1 VFRPLAIAIGLR
13 YTRAKRRTR
22 FISFISAVSMMGI
35 ALGVTALITV
45 ISVMNGF
52 GDELRERILGMVS
65 HATISGVGE
74 ALPDWPIAVDTALAD
89 PRVVGAAPYVER
101 EALLNGART
110 QGAIVRG
117 IDPARENTVSEFGR
131 KMLAGELGQLQP
143 GEFNIVLGK
152 ELALWLGV
160 GIGDRVTV
168 TVPEF
173 RTTVIGALPQLK
185 RFTVTGIYE
194 IGFQDADRGMAL
206 IHLADAQRLTRMG
219 EGVTGVRLKL
229 TNIFQAWQV
238 ARDLADRLGGYYQVR
253 DWSSDHA
260 SFFRAIKIEK
270 TMIFIV
276 VSLVVAVAAFNL
288 VSSLVMLVTDKQA
301 DIAILRTLGM
311 SPGTVQGI
319 FMVQGLVIGSVGVL
333 LGVIAGVLLTVN
345 LDLIVALVER
355 TFGIEVMPKDM
366 YYVTGLPTVLR
377 WGEVG
382 LIAGIAFV
390 MSLLATIYP
399 SWRAARTDPAAAL
412 RYE

>member
-1 VFRPLAIAIGLR
+1 MLRPLALAIGLR

-22 FISFISAVSMMGI
+22 FISFISAVSMAGI
-35 ALGVTALITV
+35 GLGVAALITV

-52 GDELRERILGMVS
+52 GEELRARILGMVS
-65 HATISGVGE
+65 HATVSAVGE
-74 ALPDWPIAVDTALAD
+74 ALSDWPEAVALARTD
-89 PRVVGAAPYVER
+89 PRVIGAAPYVER
-101 EALLNGART
+101 EALLNGPRP

-117 IDPARENTVSEFGR
+117 IEPSHEVSVSEFGSS
-131 KMLAGELGQLQP
+131 MLAGQLDALRP
-143 GEFNIVLGK
+143 GAYNIVLGK

-160 GIGDRVTV
+160 SVGDPVTV

-173 RTTVIGALPQLK
+173 RTTVIGALPQMR
-185 RFTVTGIYE
+185 RFTVSGIYE

-229 TNIFQAWQV
+229 EDIFQARRV
-238 ARDLADRLGGYYQVR
+238 ADDLADRLGGHYHVR

-260 SFFRAIKIEK
+260 SFFRAIRIEK

-311 SPGTVQGI
+311 SPGTVLSI
-319 FMVQGLVIGSVGVL
+319 FMIQGLVIGGVGIV
-333 LGVIAGVLLTVN
+333 LGVVLGVGLTLN
-345 LDLIVALVER
+345 LDLVVDLVEQV
-355 TFGIEVMPKDM
+355 FGIEVMPKDM
-366 YYVTGLPTVLR
+366 YYVTGLPTALH
-377 WGEVG
+377 WPEVG
-382 LIAGIAFV
+382 LIAAIAFV
-390 MSLLATIYP
+390 MSLLATLYP
-399 SWRAARTDPAAAL
+399 SWRAARTDPAMAL

>member
-1 VFRPLAIAIGLR
+1 
-13 YTRAKRRTR
+13 
-22 FISFISAVSMMGI
+22 
-35 ALGVTALITV
+35 
-45 ISVMNGF
+45 
-52 GDELRERILGMVS
+52 
-65 HATISGVGE
+65 
-74 ALPDWPIAVDTALAD
+74 
-89 PRVVGAAPYVER
+89 
-101 EALLNGART
+101 
-110 QGAIVRG
+110 
-117 IDPARENTVSEFGR
+117 
-131 KMLAGELGQLQP
+131 
-143 GEFNIVLGK
+143 
-152 ELALWLGV
+152 
-160 GIGDRVTV
+160 VTV

-288 VSSLVMLVTDKQA
+288 VSSLVMLVTDKQP

-311 SPGTVQGI
+311 SPGTIQGI

-333 LGVIAGVLLTVN
+333 LGVIAGVLLTIN

-355 TFGIEVMPKDM
+355 SFGIEVMPKDM

-382 LIAGIAFV
+382 LIAAVAFV